1 MNFSKS
7 FLDDLRTRIS
17 LSDLVGEKISWDL
30 KKTKSNQGDF
40 WAPCPFH
47 EEKTASFHVDS
58 NKGFYYCFGCQAKG
72 DCFTF
77 LKDYDRLSFLE
88 SVKYLAN
95 RAGVALPETGYQAK
109 KTDQVEANLLKIH
122 QRYLQYQLN

>member
-7 FLDDLRTRIS
+7 FLDNLRASTS
-17 LSDLVGEKISWDL
+17 LSDLIGEKVSWDQ
-30 KKTKSNQGDF
+30 KKTRSGQGDF

-58 NKGFYYCFGCQAKG
+58 NKGFYYCFGCHAKG

-77 LKDYDRLSFLE
+77 LKDFVL
-88 SVKYLAN
+88 YL
-95 RAGVALPETGYQAK
+95 L
-109 KTDQVEANLLKIH
+109 
-122 QRYLQYQLN
+122 